1 VVPTTN
7 PVMLLVN
14 DAVVPLFVIELAVVG
29 LAVVLQQTPTAL
41 NADKPMSVTVPPELA
56 ELELMAV
63 MAVVATTGAPT
74 VVVKLSSFP

>member
-1 VVPTTN
+1 MVPTTN

>member
-1 VVPTTN
+1 MVPTTN

-56 ELELMAV
+56 ELELMEF

>member
-1 VVPTTN
+1 
-7 PVMLLVN
+7 MLLVN

-63 MAVVATTGAPT
+63 MAVVATTAAPT

>member
-1 VVPTTN
+1 
-7 PVMLLVN
+7 MLLVN